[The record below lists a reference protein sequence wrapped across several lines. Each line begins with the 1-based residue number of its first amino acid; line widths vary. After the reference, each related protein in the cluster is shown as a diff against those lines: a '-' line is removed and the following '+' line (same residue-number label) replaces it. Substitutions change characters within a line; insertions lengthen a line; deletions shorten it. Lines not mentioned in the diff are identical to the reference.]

1 MNPIIPGT
9 TTRLINAEEGLAPG
23 VGFAPLQDTFEGIN
37 NANYN
42 AFEGNL
48 TKKMGSVGSL
58 GSMFFTLGYTWS
70 HNLDNGSGFNQRTS
84 NIPFYY
90 RHALYSNSD
99 FDMRHRLV
107 FSGGWDL
114 PFANLWAN
122 GPKRLTSGWSLYP
135 MFFVQSGIPLDL
147 SAGLGSPGLSDPGP
161 SGTGDPQLVRPDQL
175 VSRVQTF
182 DPRHQ
187 QTLNGVTGFYYFNPT
202 NFANDPCISAG
213 NCPAGFYGTFRR
225 NSFFGPGRANFDL
238 ALEKTTAITERVK
251 LGFRVEAF
259 NILNHA
265 EFRNPGSRNVNSGAL
280 GLVSRTYDPRILQL
294 ALRLG
299 F

>member
-1 MNPIIPGT
+1 
-9 TTRLINAEEGLAPG
+9 
-23 VGFAPLQDTFEGIN
+23 
-37 NANYN
+37 
-42 AFEGNL
+42 
-48 TKKMGSVGSL
+48 
-58 GSMFFTLGYTWS
+58 
-70 HNLDNGSGFNQRTS
+70 
-84 NIPFYY
+84 
-90 RHALYSNSD
+90 
-99 FDMRHRLV
+99 
-107 FSGGWDL
+107 
-114 PFANLWAN
+114 
-122 GPKRLTSGWSLYP
+122 
-135 MFFVQSGIPLDL
+135 
-147 SAGLGSPGLSDPGP
+147 
-161 SGTGDPQLVRPDQL
+161 LVRPDQL

-187 QTLNGVTGFYYFNPT
+187 QTFNGVTGFYYFNPT